1 MAASERRNAA
11 QKTAAHLIAMGYPHG
26 KRRSRPSH
34 NNFPVNLP
42 GSAAY
47 RRLQLARGHATPARL
62 AGGWHPE
69 MGG

>member
-26 KRRSRPSH
+26 RRRSHPTH
-34 NNFPVNLP
+34 NNYPTNLP

-47 RRLQLARGHATPARL
+47 RRLLAARGQATPARL
-62 AGGWHPE
+62 AGGWHPFT
-69 MGG
+69 G